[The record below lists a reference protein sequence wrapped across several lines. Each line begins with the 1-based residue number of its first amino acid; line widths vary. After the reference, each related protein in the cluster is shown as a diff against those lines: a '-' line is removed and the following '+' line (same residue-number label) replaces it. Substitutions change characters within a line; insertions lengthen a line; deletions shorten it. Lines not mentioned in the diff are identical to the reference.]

1 MPLRTQVE
9 ADVKQAMRDRN
20 DVARDTLRM
29 VLSEMKRLAIDGGKE
44 ELSPEEE
51 LAVVQ
56 KAVKVRQEG
65 IEQAVK
71 AGRSDLETSERAQ
84 LAVLMNYLPKQLS
97 ESDVRASVQLLMKEL
112 NVSSKKDLGAL
123 MKALMA
129 RHKGQVDG
137 KTAQRILSEMLA

>member
-1 MPLRTQVE
+1 MPLRTQIE
-9 ADVKQAMRDRN
+9 TDVKQAMRDRN

-29 VLSEMKRLAIDGGKE
+29 VLSEMKRVAIDGGKE

-65 IEQAVK
+65 IDQAVK
-71 AGRSDLETSERAQ
+71 AGRTDLETSERAQ

-97 ESDVRASVQLLMKEL
+97 ESDLRASVQSLMQEL
-112 NVSSKKDLGAL
+112 NVSSKKDLGVL
-123 MKALMA
+123 MKAVMA

-137 KTAQRILSEMLA
+137 KTAQRILSEMLR

>member
-29 VLSEMKRLAIDGGKE
+29 VLSEMKRIAIDGGKE

-97 ESDVRASVQLLMKEL
+97 ESDVRASVQSLMKEL